1 MNLRILAADLFIQE
15 NDDLKLLEFIEEPK
29 DINEPND
36 RAYQLR
42 KAYCSLIVVRLLRM
56 NQHGKV
62 ENEFVHFPFRLH
74 NKLDI

>member
-29 DINEPND
+29 DINEPYD

-56 NQHGKV
+56 NQHGKA
-62 ENEFVHFPFRLH
+62 ENEFVHFPFRWH